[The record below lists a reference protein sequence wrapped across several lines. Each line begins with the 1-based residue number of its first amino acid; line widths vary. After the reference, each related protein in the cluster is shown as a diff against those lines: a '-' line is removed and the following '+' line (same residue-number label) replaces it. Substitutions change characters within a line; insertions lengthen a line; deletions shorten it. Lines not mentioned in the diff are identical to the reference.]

1 MKDVSKALAEKK
13 LSIRSLPEHL
23 QQEIASLKAL
33 IIKYNEACDEYEEHE
48 GKDEA
53 TEKELDNMEDYIKES
68 EEDLVSKIM
77 EINPVASTATE
88 TAAAADGKKKE
99 EDTSIGWLIFGG
111 VVLVA
116 TVGLVNVFKKKA

>member
-77 EINPVASTATE
+77 EINPVASTAT
-88 TAAAADGKKKE
+88 TAAVDGKKKE

>member
-48 GKDEA
+48 GIDEA

-77 EINPVASTATE
+77 EINPVASTAT
-88 TAAAADGKKKE
+88 TAAVDGKKKE

>member
-13 LSIRSLPEHL
+13 LSIRSLPENL

-77 EINPVASTATE
+77 EINPVASTAT
-88 TAAAADGKKKE
+88 TAAADGKKKE